1 MSLVALML
9 LIDVTPDSSSVF
21 ITLFPLSS
29 HVLSITSAKFLWYD
43 ISSLILFSSMF
54 SLLILI
60 LELVSVSFWKV
71 MSALNEL

>member
-9 LIDVTPDSSSVF
+9 LIDVTPDYSSVF
-21 ITLFPLSS
+21 STLFPLSS

-43 ISSLILFSSMF
+43 ISSLILFSSIF

-60 LELVSVSFWKV
+60 LEFVSVSFWNV
-71 MSALNEL
+71 MSVSNEL